1 MPIPPPLLKEATA
14 YLSPEELHDVRD
26 AYEFA
31 RSMYEGALLIH
42 AEKVARLLLHLH
54 PDARTIITALLQY
67 AETKEHLQHIERR
80 FGKKVLRTISSLS
93 VLEQGSGRST
103 THSKSYVQK
112 MALALSEDIRVILI
126 WLHNCWHQ
134 LQQQVIPDPKRQRA
148 LAREVLDVFAPLA
161 ARLGVYSLKYT
172 LETLAFGILYP
183 QEAEDIKE
191 GLEKLRK
198 EQGSFLA
205 DNSRVLRRLFL
216 HEGKKV
222 EISAREKHPYSI
234 FRKMQQKGVSS
245 MTDLHDLF
253 GLRII
258 VENEEECYHTLGI
271 IHRTYRPILHRVK
284 DYIAFPKPNGYR
296 SIHTTV
302 LGLHEKAAALP
313 VEIQIRTR
321 EMNEQAE
328 FGVAAHWNYKEGGK
342 EDMTHH
348 GTWQERMRA
357 IAKLS
362 TGTSAGEEVLSDI
375 LSDRI
380 YVLTPK
386 GDPIELPKGA
396 TPLDFAFRVH
406 TDVGLC
412 FRSAKVNGTIARIDQ
427 HLENGDMIEILKQ
440 KDPRPSHQWLQI
452 VRTHEARSKLRGF
465 FRIDQA
471 PEVPD
476 TRSAEQKHWRKSG
489 IPVKAVSKISSSEN
503 LVVLDAD
510 AALPHRIAKCCNP
523 KDDETLPVKIVG
535 FVTRTGIVNIHRR
548 DCRMLQDANVERLI
562 RAHFSR
568 IAAPAKVRVTSR
580 AGGKV
585 LSRPSSDI

>member
-1 MPIPPPLLKEATA
+1 MSLIPPLLKEAA
-14 YLSPEELHDVRD
+14 SYLPAEEMKSVRE

-31 RSMYEGALLIH
+31 RRMYEGRKYTEAEPLFIH
-42 AEKVARLLLHLH
+42 AEKAARLLLHLH
-54 PDARTIITALLQY
+54 PDIRTIISALLQY
-67 AETKEHLQHIERR
+67 AETKEDFQMVERR

-93 VLEQGSGRST
+93 VLERGSGRSMTYST
-103 THSKSYVQK
+103 TYVQK

-126 WLHNCWHQ
+126 WLHNCWHL
-134 LQQQVIPDPKRQRA
+134 LQHQESSDPKRLRA
-148 LAREVLDVFAPLA
+148 IAREVLDVFAPLA

-172 LETLAFGILYP
+172 LETLAFSILYP
-183 QEAEDIKE
+183 QEAADINE
-191 GLEKLRK
+191 GLKKLRK

-205 DNSRVLRRLFL
+205 ENTRVLRRLFL
-216 HEGKKV
+216 QEGKKV
-222 EISAREKHPYSI
+222 EILAREKHPYSI
-234 FRKMQQKGVSS
+234 FRKMQQKGVSI
-245 MTDLHDLF
+245 MTELHDLF

-271 IHRTYRPILHRVK
+271 IHRIYRPIIHRVK

-302 LGLHEKAAALP
+302 LGLHEHEAALP
-313 VEIQIRTR
+313 VEIQIRTQ

-328 FGVAAHWNYKEGGK
+328 YGIAAHWNYKEGGK
-342 EDMTHH
+342 QEAAHH
-348 GTWQERMRA
+348 RTWQERMQA
-357 IAKLS
+357 IATL
-362 TGTSAGEEVLSDI
+362 SAGNEEALSDI

-440 KDPRPSHQWLQI
+440 KDPRPSRQWLQI

-465 FRIDQA
+465 FRLDKS

-476 TRSAEQKHWRKSG
+476 TRSAEQKHWRRSAAPTKATLKSPEG
-489 IPVKAVSKISSSEN
+489 DHI
-503 LVVLDAD
+503 VLDAD
-510 AALPHRIAKCCNP
+510 SVLPHRFAKCCNP
-523 KDDETLPVKIVG
+523 KDDDSHQPIVG
-535 FVTRTGIVNIHRR
+535 FITRTGIINIHRR
-548 DCRMLQDANVERLI
+548 GCRMLVGANPERLI
-562 RAHFSR
+562 RA
-568 IAAPAKVRVTSR
+568 RVTSR
-580 AGGKV
+580 VSA
-585 LSRPSSDI
+585 R